1 MCITKVNS
9 LKSIKKLLNILFLIY
24 KYCQLNITKKSKKNS
39 EKRLKEGIKTFQKMK
54 K

>member
-24 KYCQLNITKKSKKNS
+24 KYCQLNITKNQRKTVERDLRKVSKPF
-39 EKRLKEGIKTFQKMK
+39 RR
-54 K
+54 